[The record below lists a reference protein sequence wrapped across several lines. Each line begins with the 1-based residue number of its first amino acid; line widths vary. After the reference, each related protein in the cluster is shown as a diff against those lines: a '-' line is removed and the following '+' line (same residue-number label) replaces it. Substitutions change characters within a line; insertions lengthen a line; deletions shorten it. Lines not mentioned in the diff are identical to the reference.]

1 MTIATFTDVRKRLK
15 NIQGQLDG
23 VQRMIEESK
32 DCFDV
37 LPQLKAAKAGLERC
51 IALYLQQQATA
62 CMGSRMPAD
71 SQEKMLSLIT
81 ELTRS

>member
-1 MTIATFTDVRKRLK
+1 MATVSLNDVQKRLK

-23 VQRMIEESK
+23 IQRMIGESK

-51 IALYLQQQATA
+51 IALYLQQQAAA
-62 CMGSRMPAD
+62 CMSNRMPAD
-71 SQEKMLSLIT
+71 SQEKMLGLIK
-81 ELTRS
+81 ELTRF